1 MAVKRVRAAMRS
13 GTAVGAAR
21 VAGGGVV
28 GIVSWPSGAHAA
40 TTRLATN
47 ANPPHR
53 EQTTRAFAGSVLMAG
68 IAFPPRLYS
77 ARRPAGSASARCC
90 AAAANRLG
98 IWRQSPTD
106 AEHGSN
112 PNWAAGNPPEFHV
125 PNPARMVSDLLVGL
139 AVGHV
144 GH

>member
-1 MAVKRVRAAMRS
+1 
-13 GTAVGAAR
+13 
-21 VAGGGVV
+21 
-28 GIVSWPSGAHAA
+28 
-40 TTRLATN
+40 
-47 ANPPHR
+47 
-53 EQTTRAFAGSVLMAG
+53 MAG
-68 IAFPPRLYS
+68 IAFPPCLYS

-139 AVGHV
+139 AVGHL
-144 GH
+144 GHLPVNHLRPPFS